1 MRVCLMVEGQEGV
14 TWDEWVALAR
24 AAEEHGL
31 DGLFRSDHYGS
42 LLGGEAGGGS
52 LDAWTTLAALAT
64 VTTAIRLG
72 SLVSPVTFR
81 HPSQLAKIVTTVD
94 QISRGRV
101 ELGLGAG
108 WNEPEHRAY
117 GFAFGTMK
125 ERLANFAEQ
134 LELIHRQWTE
144 PSLTF
149 DGAAYATQGL
159 TALPRPLQRPHPP
172 IIVGGKGTAGTVTP
186 AVHWADEYNTTYA
199 TPEECAGLRRT
210 LDAACKKAGRDES
223 TLALSLMSGCAI
235 GRTRQDA
242 DERLARVAALSGTTA
257 HELTAAHG
265 SRSFFGTVE
274 ELRERLD
281 HLEASG
287 VRRVYLQHL
296 DHRDLDA
303 VALMGKLT
311 R

>member
-14 TWDEWVALAR
+14 TWDEWAALAR

-42 LLGGEAGGGS
+42 LLGGAGGGS
-52 LDAWTTLAALAT
+52 LDAWATLAALAT
-64 VTTAIRLG
+64 ATTSIRLG
-72 SLVSPVTFR
+72 TLVSPVTFR

-94 QISRGRV
+94 HISGGRV

-125 ERLANFAEQ
+125 ERLDHFAEQ

-144 PSLTF
+144 ACLTF
-149 DGAAYATQGL
+149 DGRGHATQEL

-172 IIVGGKGTAGTVTP
+172 IIVGGKGTAGTVAP
-186 AVHWADEYNTTYA
+186 AVRWADEYNTTYA
-199 TPEECAGLRRT
+199 TPEECAALRRT
-210 LDAACKKAGRDES
+210 LDAACTGLGREPA

-235 GRTRQDA
+235 GRTQHDL

-257 HELTAAHG
+257 RELTAAHG
-265 SRSFFGTVE
+265 TRSFFGTVG
-274 ELRERLD
+274 ELRERLRR
-281 HLEASG
+281 LEASG

-303 VALMGKLT
+303 VALMGELA